1 MTGMAGKRKYEE
13 DFIICV
19 SVIAKCGKSNKKI
32 CNNRILEYS
41 TECTWDDVY
50 HDIINDTDFRPHKAD
65 VLNVSLSDKLD
76 GTMTF
81 HPDLHEGLHVVKE
94 FNQRLKY
101 VTFTVTRDESVG
113 LDDVS
118 STTTSTEN
126 QQAPPARTA
135 FSVLMSTSVA
145 TKLPQLKDTNA
156 ERFTAKDELFN
167 GIVKDMIECGDKFP
181 GSMSHQIISE
191 QVLVLVNALWYIS
204 GNMSTIEERAAHLTR
219 IKHIPERFLKFDG
232 ANDYKRKKQKRPQ
245 LTAKDLKLHVQCLFR
260 LISRPFTQHWT
271 LRGDIETLTG
281 CLQSYADYLEKANEK
296 QISRQLQMNP
306 VRQIDSNLSI
316 AHRPRQDEILPCYS
330 RLDGQVSQMA
340 MFQPLFF
347 DEDLHLNEPF
357 KGPEQR
363 FRYFEKLCLTIPVHM
378 LRYDPGGGIGAI
390 SFIWRIPE
398 DGMSSSEMFMRDNQV
413 LHSLRSKL
421 PEYHTRQMRQEFFN
435 AYGNIAGTIIP
446 PHILRSIYT
455 TFTND
460 ASADQNK
467 EIDNRVRLSVLGI
480 DPDLVV
486 DLRHLNKGRPNNTFD
501 VFFQTLEKEIQD
513 MVAADERRHNTEH
526 ISRFLSVRDMIE
538 QVKSKVPEGTNIP
551 SESSVLLAFLYKG
564 RVPIRLKVQT
574 RQLRAQHQDDHY
586 CSALFKYCRAYAT
599 QFRDI
604 SNFVCMDDKSKLDF
618 GEPDLF
624 TSTGVRG
631 KKSIVPMNSVLSCL
645 DHDVQSK
652 GSLTP
657 SVVLDVDIPGDATE
671 TFYRGQVSVTFKDSI
686 FQASTP
692 FRHIVELET
701 ILKAKNENKP
711 ALFMYTDGGPDHRV
725 TYGAVKLSLIVLFRR
740 LQLEFLVAC
749 RTAPGHSWTNPA
761 ERIMSLLNIAFQNTA
776 LAREHASSDVETILK
791 TCGSMN
797 EIRKKAGKNNQIKT
811 EWLQSVQPM
820 IKTLTSRTERVQ
832 LKEKSFKVFKAAED
846 ADVEMAEA
854 EVTLIDPAIKVGK
867 YQQQQLSHATQLKK
881 FIADHCRERHY
892 SFQIRRCHDEGCCP
906 TPEREWAWLPDPIL
920 DINGQ
925 HYKPFDELLGKETTD
940 KDRPSS
946 LKQTVAAVAQ
956 EQQGCKN
963 SILVGQNVRQTVNC
977 CECLKPRCIYAKTKL
992 TARDQRALT
1001 HTLEKYDYTCGSVIT
1016 PDGDILQGKV
1026 FVRLQL
1032 SCAVHIEFPYYAS
1045 NIGRPDICAHCGVVG
1060 AEKSQEMTGR
1070 FRTVLPVCQQC
1081 LASGK
1086 DIPKRNPV
1094 KN

>member
-76 GTMTF
+76 GMMTF

-101 VTFTVTRDESVG
+101 VTFTVTLDESVG

-118 STTTSTEN
+118 STTTSREN

-167 GIVKDMIECGDKFP
+167 GIVKDIEF
-181 GSMSHQIISE
+181 
-191 QVLVLVNALWYIS
+191 LVLVNALWYIS

-219 IKHIPERFLKFDG
+219 IKHIPER
-232 ANDYKRKKQKRPQ
+232 KKQKCPQ
-245 LTAKDLKLHVQCLFR
+245 LTAKDLKLQVQCLFR

-271 LRGDIETLTG
+271 IRGDIETLTG
-281 CLQSYADYLEKANEK
+281 CLQSYAGYLEKAIEK

-306 VRQIDSNLSI
+306 VCQIDSNLSI

-357 KGPEQR
+357 KRPEQR

-390 SFIWRIPE
+390 SFIWRITE

-421 PEYHTRQMRQEFFN
+421 PEYHTRQMRQKFFN
-435 AYGNIAGTIIP
+435 AYGNIAGTILP
-446 PHILRSIYT
+446 PHILQSIYT

-467 EIDNRVRLSVLGI
+467 EIDNRVHLSVLGI

-486 DLRHLNKGRPNNTFD
+486 DLRHLNKGRPNDTFD

-526 ISRFLSVRDMIE
+526 ISRFFVL
-538 QVKSKVPEGTNIP
+538 PEGTNIP
-551 SESSVLLAFLYKG
+551 SESSVLLAFVPKNAHQNVAKLYKG
-564 RVPIRLKVQT
+564 RIPVRLKVQT
-574 RQLRAQHQDDHY
+574 RQLHAQHQDDHY

-657 SVVLDVDIPGDATE
+657 SFVLDVDIP
-671 TFYRGQVSVTFKDSI
+671 VLVTFKDSI

-725 TYGAVKLSLIVLFRR
+725 TYGAVKFSLIVLFRR

-776 LAREHASSDVETILK
+776 LARELASSDVETILK
-791 TCGSMN
+791 TCG
-797 EIRKKAGKNNQIKT
+797 T
-811 EWLQSVQPM
+811 
-820 IKTLTSRTERVQ
+820 
-832 LKEKSFKVFKAAED
+832 
-846 ADVEMAEA
+846 
-854 EVTLIDPAIKVGK
+854 
-867 YQQQQLSHATQLKK
+867 
-881 FIADHCRERHY
+881 DHCRERHY
-892 SFQIRRCHDEGCCP
+892 SFQIRRGHDEGCCP

-920 DINGQ
+920 DITGQ

-963 SILVGQNVRQTVNC
+963 SILVGQTVNC
-977 CECLKPRCIYAKTKL
+977 CTKL

-1016 PDGDILQGKV
+1016 PDGKSV
-1026 FVRLQL
+1026 VRLQL

-1045 NIGRPDICAHCGVVG
+1045 NIGRPDICAHCGAVG